1 MAGRFLKHGRA
12 PGAPRSESICLVA
25 LLLPLTIG
33 CARTSVRSVPTDA
46 RSPEVAGA
54 TLAVGERR
62 YRLEAC
68 RSGDLA
74 HFLGVDLEDRQGGA
88 VVRLVMDP
96 IDGPRVRLVH
106 GPGEARQRVDLVP
119 GRCRRLEADVR
130 PTGWIVDTV
139 RDVSGSVDA
148 ECPGD
153 PGPAVSLHAHFSH
166 CH

>member
-1 MAGRFLKHGRA
+1 MT
-12 PGAPRSESICLVA
+12 GAFRDRGIGLLV
-25 LLLPLTIG
+25 LLLPLATG
-33 CARTSVRSVPTDA
+33 CARTSVRGAPA
-46 RSPEVAGA
+46 NPEAPGVAGA
-54 TLAVGERR
+54 TLTVGEQR
-62 YRLEAC
+62 YRLDIC

-119 GRCRRLEADVR
+119 SRCRRLEADVR

-153 PGPAVSLHAHFSH
+153 PGPAVSLHARFSH

>member
-1 MAGRFLKHGRA
+1 VT
-12 PGAPRSESICLVA
+12 GALGVDGASLLV
-25 LLLPLTIG
+25 LLLPLTAG
-33 CARTSVRSVPTDA
+33 CVGTTVGGAPASGEAPG
-46 RSPEVAGA
+46 VAGA
-54 TLAVGERR
+54 TLAVGQQR

-88 VVRLVMDP
+88 VVRLVIDP

-106 GPGEARQRVDLVP
+106 GRGEARQRLDLVP
-119 GRCRRLEADVR
+119 SRCRRFEADVR
-130 PTGWIVDTV
+130 PTGWIVNTV

-153 PGPAVSLHAHFSH
+153 PGPAVSLHARFSH